1 MSIESNTNTIDE
13 ILDFLEVGRKLGI
26 NLPTHLRE
34 KLAKLNTAEGG
45 KLKVALV
52 GGFSEGKTSLAAAWL
67 GMLPHDMK
75 ISQSESSNAVTIY
88 VANDEV
94 ELIDTPGL
102 FGFKEKNV
110 EDGAAEKYK
119 EITRK
124 YVSESDLLL
133 YVLNPSNPLKESH
146 KEELNWLFRTLG
158 LLSRTVFVIGR
169 FDLVADVEDD
179 ADYERNLGIKT
190 ENIVSRLRDLIGLT
204 EEEKKDL
211 SIVGV
216 AANPFDEGIANWLAR
231 PDEYARLSHIG
242 DLRVATAK
250 KVDAIGG
257 VEEAKRQTC
266 LAILSDVTER
276 QLIPARQ
283 AADAAE
289 KAAAIAA
296 GKAKEEEPRLGH
308 CQREAVEAQ
317 IALRTEVTDLFGD
330 LITEAKNTGMDNFE
344 EFFDRK
350 IGQNGNVI
358 KAMVEN
364 AFARE
369 LGPISQQLVDMGTTF
384 VSEEAGTGFFVGAL
398 GKAAGKVSGNV
409 NNTMIL
415 GARDWLMPAL
425 KFKPYGAINAA
436 KFANGALAGIG
447 LAVQFWSMWKE
458 AEKKEEFEKARTAI
472 VQDLE
477 EQRSSLLEQISAP
490 NFLSIYFPQ
499 IETLRSIFE
508 AARSA
513 AVEAAERS
521 LKVREWTAEAEARY
535 HRFGEKTSRR
545 PGEGVIIDI

>member
-1 MSIESNTNTIDE
+1 MFVENNTNNIDE
-13 ILDFLEVGRKLGI
+13 ILAFLEAGRALGI
-26 NLPTHLRE
+26 HLPTHLSE

-67 GMLPHDMK
+67 GMLPNDMK
-75 ISQSESSNAVTIY
+75 ISQSESSNAVVIY
-88 VANDEV
+88 AANDEV

-102 FGFKEKNV
+102 FGFKEKNI

-124 YVSESDLLL
+124 YVSEADLLL

-190 ENIVSRLRDLIGLT
+190 DNIISRLRSLIGLT
-204 EEEKKDL
+204 DEEKKNI

-216 AANPFDEGIANWLAR
+216 AANPFDEGITNWLER

-242 DLRVATAK
+242 DLRAATTK

-257 VEEAKRQTC
+257 AEAAKRQTC
-266 LAILSDVTER
+266 LAILRDVTER
-276 QLIPARQ
+276 QLTPARQ

-289 KAAAIAA
+289 KEANIAA

-317 IALRTEVTDLFGD
+317 IALRNEVTSLLGD
-330 LITEAKNTGMDNFE
+330 LITEAKNTGMNNFE

-364 AFARE
+364 VFARE
-369 LGPISQQLVDMGTTF
+369 LGPISRQLVKMGTTF
-384 VSEEAGTGFFVGAL
+384 ISEESGTGFFVGAL
-398 GKAAGKVSGNV
+398 GTVAGKASGNV

-447 LAVQFWSMWKE
+447 IAVQIWSMWKE
-458 AEKKEEFEKARTAI
+458 AEKKQEFEKARAAI
-472 VQDLE
+472 VKDLE
-477 EQRSSLLEQISAP
+477 EQRSTLLEQISAP
-490 NFLSIYFPQ
+490 DFLSIYFPQ
-499 IETLRSIFE
+499 IETLRNIFE
-508 AARSA
+508 AARLTALKATEHS
-513 AVEAAERS
+513 R
-521 LKVREWTAEAEARY
+521 KVREWTAEAEARY
-535 HRFGEKTSRR
+535 HRFGEKNSRR
-545 PGEGVIIDI
+545 PDEGVIIDI

>member
-1 MSIESNTNTIDE
+1 MSLGNNTDNIDE
-13 ILDFLEVGRKLGI
+13 ILEFLEIGRKLGI

-34 KLAKLNTAEGG
+34 KLAKLDMAEGG

-67 GMLPHDMK
+67 GMLPSDMK
-75 ISQSESSNAVTIY
+75 ISQSESSDAVTVY
-88 VANDEV
+88 AASNEV

-102 FGFKEKNV
+102 FGFKEKNIA
-110 EDGAAEKYK
+110 DGSAEKYK

-124 YVSESDLLL
+124 YVSEADLLL
-133 YVLNPSNPLKESH
+133 YVLNPSNPIKESH
-146 KEELNWLFRTLG
+146 KDELNWFFRTLA

-179 ADYERNLGIKT
+179 ADYERSLGKKR
-190 ENIVSRLRDLIGLT
+190 ENIVSRLTTLIGLT

-216 AANPFDEGIANWLAR
+216 AANPFDKGISNWLTR
-231 PDEYARLSHIG
+231 PDEYARFSHIG

-257 VEEAKRQTC
+257 TEEVKRQTC
-266 LAILSDVTER
+266 LAILRDVTER
-276 QLIPARQ
+276 QLAPALQ
-283 AADAAE
+283 AADEAERAAT
-289 KAAAIAA
+289 IAS

-317 IALRTEVTDLFGD
+317 IALRSEVTNCFGD
-330 LITEAKNTGMDNFE
+330 LITEAKNTDIDSFE

-369 LGPISQQLVDMGTTF
+369 LGPISQQLIIMSSTF
-384 VSEEAGTGFFVGAL
+384 ISEESGAEFLLGTL
-398 GKAAGKVSGNV
+398 GKTASTVSGNV

-415 GARDWLMPAL
+415 GVRDWLMPAL

-436 KFANGALAGIG
+436 KFANGALFGIG
-447 LAVQFWSMWKE
+447 VAVQVFSMWKE
-458 AEKKEEFEKARTAI
+458 AEKKKEFDKTRAAI
-472 VQDLE
+472 VKDLE
-477 EQRSSLLEQISAP
+477 EQRSALLEQISASD
-490 NFLSIYFPQ
+490 FLSIYFPQ
-499 IETLRSIFE
+499 IEILRSIFE

-513 AVEAAERS
+513 VAEAVEHSR
-521 LKVREWTAEAEARY
+521 KVREWAIEADNRY
-535 HRFGEKTSRR
+535 NRFGERARRR
-545 PGEGVIIDI
+545 PDEGVVIDI